1 MKELLLNLIFL
12 YFLNFTVL
20 PLIEE
25 YLNYKLSERNP
36 SDILWRTILKKFKN
50 ISISISIFLLDL
62 IFLLILFIFSFS
74 GKPPGILNILIPI
87 FLLIFVRFFLNLS
100 IVQFYSHNKLI
111 KETIL
116 IIYSFLILILAV
128 YTSYHLSAS
137 HYIFTNS
144 FLVLTIFPLLFYIN
158 GLKLNKSEIF
168 YGTEG
173 GTMILAS
180 LNGYL
185 IFLFNFLTILHFF
198 NKSLTL
204 FYISIYIFILRIVF
218 YILNL
223 IFIRFS
229 EKINFLIFSI
239 SLIFIS
245 ILNIIIKYG
254 YK

>member
-1 MKELLLNLIFL
+1 MNVRLLNLFFL
-12 YFLNFTVL
+12 YFLNFSIL

-25 YLNYKLSERNP
+25 YLNYKLSERN
-36 SDILWRTILKKFKN
+36 SSGIMWMIAVKKFKN
-50 ISISISIFLLDL
+50 ILISFSIFLLDI
-62 IFLLILFIFSFS
+62 IFLLILFIFSFNN
-74 GKPPGILNILIPI
+74 PPLGILNIFILI

-100 IVQFYSHNKLI
+100 MIQFLSHNKLI

-116 IIYSFLILILAV
+116 IIYSFLILVAAV

-137 HYIFTNS
+137 HHIYADS
-144 FLVLTIFPLLFYIN
+144 FLVLTILPLLFYIN
-158 GLKLNKSEIF
+158 GLKVNPSEIF
-168 YGTEG
+168 YGTEEKS
-173 GTMILAS
+173 MILAS

-204 FYISIYIFILRIVF
+204 FYFSIYIFILRIVF

-239 SLIFIS
+239 SLLFIS
-245 ILNIIIKYG
+245 ILNIIVKYG
-254 YK
+254 LK